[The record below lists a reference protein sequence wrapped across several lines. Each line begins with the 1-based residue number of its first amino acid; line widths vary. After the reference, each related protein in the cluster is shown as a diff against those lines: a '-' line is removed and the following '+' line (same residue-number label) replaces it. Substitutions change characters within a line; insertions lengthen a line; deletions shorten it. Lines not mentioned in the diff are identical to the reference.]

1 MIAKRI
7 VSSTFA
13 SRSLSYLLQS
23 QCKISSASS
32 AAGKTCTGR
41 SINGLTSSRFLSS
54 TGSGGDDGNNKDDET
69 TASASDPFGLSFED
83 GDDQLGPRLPPKYKR
98 DAATGKLTG
107 DIEAELT
114 AEEREILRMD
124 PLQRDKL
131 ILQRLVKSWEEEK
144 TDEATGDPKALAD
157 FARRV
162 RLAKMSLN
170 VLGRSVQ
177 GKPIGSSFIV
187 VLC

>member
-1 MIAKRI
+1 MRG
-7 VSSTFA
+7 SS
-13 SRSLSYLLQS
+13 
-23 QCKISSASS
+23 
-32 AAGKTCTGR
+32 R
-41 SINGLTSSRFLSS
+41 SINGGLFSSQSRFLST
-54 TGSGGDDGNNKDDET
+54 TGSGGDKDGRD
-69 TASASDPFGLSFED
+69 DPFGIKFED

-107 DIEAELT
+107 DVEAELT

-124 PLQRDKL
+124 PLERDKL
-131 ILQRLVKSWEEEK
+131 VLQRLVKSWEEEK
-144 TDEATGDPKALAD
+144 TDKATGDPQAMAD

-177 GKPIGSSFIV
+177 GKLTLS
-187 VLC
+187 

>member
-7 VSSTFA
+7 VSSALA
-13 SRSLSYLLQS
+13 SRSLSHLLKT
-23 QCKISSASS
+23 QCKISSSS
-32 AAGKTCTGR
+32 AATASIHSGSR
-41 SINGLTSSRFLSS
+41 SITSALLSSQSRFLSS
-54 TGSGGDDGNNKDDET
+54 STGGGGDKDGKD
-69 TASASDPFGLSFED
+69 DPFGIKFED

-107 DIEAELT
+107 DVEAELT
-114 AEEREILRMD
+114 AEERDILRMD
-124 PLQRDKL
+124 PLERDKL
-131 ILQRLVKSWEEEK
+131 VLKRLVKSWEEER
-144 TDEATGDPKALAD
+144 TDKATGDPQAMAD

-177 GKPIGSSFIV
+177 GKLFHDV
-187 VLC
+187 TV